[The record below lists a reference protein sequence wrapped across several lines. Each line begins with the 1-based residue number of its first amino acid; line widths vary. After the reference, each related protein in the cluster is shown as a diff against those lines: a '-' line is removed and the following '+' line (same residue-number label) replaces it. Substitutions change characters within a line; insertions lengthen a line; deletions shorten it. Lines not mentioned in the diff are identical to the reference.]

1 MSSSLTVRSSF
12 NYLSAHHTVP
22 TSSMYLQSTYTPH
35 LQQLSNRNR
44 IWNPVEHLQQ
54 SFFAE
59 IVDIFRLLAIFAEE
73 LHSGCLIGF

>member
-1 MSSSLTVRSSF
+1 MSSSLTVRSSL
-12 NYLSAHHTVP
+12 NYLSAHRTVA

-35 LQQLSNRNR
+35 SQQLSNWKR
-44 IWNPVEHLQQ
+44 ICNPVERLQQ

-59 IVDIFRLLAIFAEE
+59 VVDSFRLLAIFAEE